1 MTTRW
6 TRRRPGTRI
15 SSPRGLS
22 ISTSSLGLGGTSEEA
37 KFVIVFFFQLSL
49 EKRGKLEVNLIR
61 DILDFLQT
69 VSNLTQRIYFKL
81 GNTREVFKTNC

>member
-1 MTTRW
+1 M
-6 TRRRPGTRI
+6 
-15 SSPRGLS
+15 
-22 ISTSSLGLGGTSEEA
+22 
-37 KFVIVFFFQLSL
+37 